1 MNLRHPSRVALAAL
15 LFTAACISGS
25 TTAVAQDLPTDAL
38 VQAAFGATYNHL
50 GLMEYCAA
58 KGFAT
63 AADVANTRKMVDAV
77 TRGITVGAAARA
89 QEAVG
94 KGGIIVG
101 EQIIGLMDSS
111 NPARP
116 EVVPAGRTMSL
127 ADNARAQKTSERVLC
142 GQMADQVAPLP
153 H

>member
-1 MNLRHPSRVALAAL
+1 MNLHPTSRLALTF
-15 LFTAACISGS
+15 LFTAAWGSIS
-25 TTAVAQDLPTDAL
+25 APAAAQDLPTDAQ

-89 QEAVG
+89 QET
-94 KGGIIVG
+94 VG
-101 EQIIGLMDSS
+101 EGGTIIGEQVIGLMDSS

-116 EVVPAGRTMSL
+116 EVVPAGKTMSL
-127 ADNARAQKTSERVLC
+127 ADNARVQKTSERVLC
-142 GQMADQVAPLP
+142 GQMAAQGAPLP
-153 H
+153 Q

>member
-1 MNLRHPSRVALAAL
+1 MNLRHPSRVATAL
-15 LFTAACISGS
+15 LFTVACGGS
-25 TTAVAQDLPTDAL
+25 ITATAQDLPTDAQ

-50 GLMEYCAA
+50 GLMEYCAT

-63 AADVANTRKMVDAV
+63 TADVANMRKVVAQITRS
-77 TRGITVGAAARA
+77 ITVGAAARA

-94 KGGIIVG
+94 KGGTIVG

-116 EVVPAGRTMSL
+116 EVVPAGKTMSL
-127 ADNARAQKTSERVLC
+127 ADNARAQKTTERVLC
-142 GQMADQVAPLP
+142 GQMAAQVAPLP
-153 H
+153 R